1 MSCKVMLL
9 VVIIVKDPAFG
20 SSHKKLIN
28 ISLHVVGKLE
38 YWNTGIL
45 VRKSERCPIWE
56 YQNTHVSYEVDG
68 SPQPIIP
75 LFPSHNLLDSQLFVT
90 LAMRDRQGPS
100 EIPHRGG
107 GPGFSRLNNH
117 ANEIIRIFMHVK

>member
-1 MSCKVMLL
+1 MLL

-20 SSHKKLIN
+20 SSHKRLIN

-45 VRKSERCPIWE
+45 GRKSERCPIWE

-75 LFPSHNLLDSQLFVT
+75 LFPSNNLLDSQLFVT

-117 ANEIIRIFMHVK
+117 TTEIIRIFMHVK

>member
-1 MSCKVMLL
+1 MLL

-20 SSHKKLIN
+20 SSHKRLIN

-38 YWNTGIL
+38 YWVENRNVAQFGNIKIPMYL
-45 VRKSERCPIWE
+45 MKLMVVRNPSF
-56 YQNTHVSYEVDG
+56 HHS
-68 SPQPIIP
+68 IIP
-75 LFPSHNLLDSQLFVT
+75 LFPSNNLLDSQLFVT

-117 ANEIIRIFMHVK
+117 TTEIIRIFMHVK